1 MLVPATVGKS
11 VESVKDS
18 TGKEQCNGESD
29 YDSSKVATC
38 VNLSMLK
45 RLWRT
50 QAVHAEIGAKV
61 EVLNHTFVESFL
73 AIRVTIVHSGW

>member
-18 TGKEQCNGESD
+18 TGKEQCNWESD

-50 QAVHAEIGAKV
+50 QAVHSRDRSKG
-61 EVLNHTFVESFL
+61 
-73 AIRVTIVHSGW
+73 